1 MRLPILVLHIIAG
14 TLGMLSGF
22 VAMSLRKG
30 SRQHGIAGTV
40 FVVSMLCL
48 GASGAYLAVMKHQMG
63 NFLGG
68 VFTFYLVST
77 AWMTARRKDNQR
89 QTGIFDWVAL
99 LVVLA
104 VSAINLTYGLE
115 AAYSPSG
122 AKGGYAA
129 GLYFFSAALALLAAT
144 GDIRMLVR
152 GGVTGAQR
160 LARHLWRMCYAQ
172 FIAAASIF
180 LARQHLFP
188 ALFRK
193 TGVLFFLSFLP
204 ILVLIFWLIRVRFT
218 HGNKRKTWV
227 ATGSQPSLATR

>member
-1 MRLPILVLHIIAG
+1 MRLPILVLHITAG

-30 SRQHGIAGTV
+30 SRQHGIAGNV
-40 FVVSMLCL
+40 FVVSMLSL
-48 GASGAYLAVMKHQMG
+48 GASGAYLALMRHQMG

-68 VFTFYLVST
+68 VFTLYLVAT
-77 AWMTARRKDNQR
+77 AWMTARRKDDDG

-104 VSAINLTYGLE
+104 VGAANVTYGLA

-122 AKGGYAA
+122 LKGGYSA
-129 GLYFFSAALALLAAT
+129 GLYFFSATLALLAGA
-144 GDIRMLVR
+144 GDARMLAR

-172 FIAAASIF
+172 FIAAGSIF
-180 LARQHLFP
+180 LARQQLFP

-193 TGVLFFLSFLP
+193 TGLLFFLSFLP
-204 ILVLIFWLIRVRFT
+204 IMVLIFWLVRVRFT
-218 HGNKRKTWV
+218 NGYKRKMWV
-227 ATGSQPSLATR
+227 ATNSQPSLATR